1 MRHGCPL
8 EAVAC
13 QDPEEEQRVE
23 AEGDEGTP
31 LPRCALALSGK
42 RTGSTGTDSELNNL
56 PDYKPPAARFRTC
69 DRPMQP
75 MPVTMLVLRER
86 PKRDAH
92 HALPRSISQAYK
104 GIGQARLTAVER
116 WPPEAVA

>member
-1 MRHGCPL
+1 MVGTPGPWPPHPPAAASGEHPRHTVGAETGPMRHGCPL

-56 PDYKPPAARFRTC
+56 PDYEPPAARFRTC
-69 DRPMQP
+69 DRP
-75 MPVTMLVLRER
+75 
-86 PKRDAH
+86 
-92 HALPRSISQAYK
+92 
-104 GIGQARLTAVER
+104 
-116 WPPEAVA
+116 